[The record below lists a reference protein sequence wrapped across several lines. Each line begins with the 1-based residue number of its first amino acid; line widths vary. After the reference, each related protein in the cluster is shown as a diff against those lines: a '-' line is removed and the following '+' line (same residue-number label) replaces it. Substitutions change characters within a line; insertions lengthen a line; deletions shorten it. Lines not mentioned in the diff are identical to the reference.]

1 MKKRMAFIICAVC
14 LLFSGTSYAQTEDSE
29 DNAVNDLYQQY
40 TSSIPD
46 KETEYEYMSLDDFTE
61 KALRNDTSN
70 KKLSSNIDLYEKQS
84 DYYGET
90 YSSSFSYTNL
100 YNLLSSQNNYKNART
115 SKKAAEE
122 EVKYSAKEVYAGI
135 ITDERALVVSEAS
148 LKLNESKLNL
158 AKAKNGLGLIS
169 DDELAEQQQTY
180 NQSVEDYKNKQEAL
194 ELSYQALNSV
204 IGETE
209 NKRYKFELPL
219 VYEELVIDGTIDT
232 YAKAKAQAAASA
244 VSAEQ
249 SLDTAEQMFN
259 IRGFNE
265 DSTEPYNYDSLKN
278 DINEA
283 SLSLQDQLE
292 SVEDSIRT
300 LYNTIKTQE
309 SSINLNISELERLK
323 KLYDTAE
330 KKYEAGT
337 ANLIE
342 VEEAKQSVVEKEYE
356 ILQEMYS
363 HMLNVEKFGNM
374 DLF

>member
-1 MKKRMAFIICAVC
+1 M
-14 LLFSGTSYAQTEDSE
+14 
-29 DNAVNDLYQQY
+29 
-40 TSSIPD
+40 
-46 KETEYEYMSLDDFTE
+46 
-61 KALRNDTSN
+61 
-70 KKLSSNIDLYEKQS
+70 
-84 DYYGET
+84 
-90 YSSSFSYTNL
+90 
-100 YNLLSSQNNYKNART
+100 
-115 SKKAAEE
+115 
-122 EVKYSAKEVYAGI
+122 
-135 ITDERALVVSEAS
+135 
-148 LKLNESKLNL
+148 NL

-194 ELSYQALNSV
+194 ELSYQSLNTL
-204 IGETE
+204 IGENE

-219 VYEELVIDGTIDT
+219 MYEELVIDGTIDT
-232 YAKAKAQAAASA
+232 YAKAKAQAAASV

-259 IRGFNE
+259 IRGLNE

>member
-1 MKKRMAFIICAVC
+1 M
-14 LLFSGTSYAQTEDSE
+14 
-29 DNAVNDLYQQY
+29 
-40 TSSIPD
+40 
-46 KETEYEYMSLDDFTE
+46 
-61 KALRNDTSN
+61 
-70 KKLSSNIDLYEKQS
+70 
-84 DYYGET
+84 
-90 YSSSFSYTNL
+90 
-100 YNLLSSQNNYKNART
+100 
-115 SKKAAEE
+115 
-122 EVKYSAKEVYAGI
+122 
-135 ITDERALVVSEAS
+135 
-148 LKLNESKLNL
+148 
-158 AKAKNGLGLIS
+158 
-169 DDELAEQQQTY
+169 
-180 NQSVEDYKNKQEAL
+180 
-194 ELSYQALNSV
+194 
-204 IGETE
+204 
-209 NKRYKFELPL
+209 
-219 VYEELVIDGTIDT
+219 IDGTIDT
-232 YAKAKAQAAASA
+232 YAKAKAQAAASV

-259 IRGFNE
+259 IRGLNE